1 MRFPNR
7 TGSSKKGGKSD
18 NFLKL
23 NDPGVRLNRTDLKTG
38 EWMDKQPRV
47 SIEELTPDHPDW
59 QEFVA
64 LVNDVNQ
71 ADWAFN
77 PYFERFSRCF
87 LAAKQ
92 DNTIVGFLMFVVWD
106 IGPHDRDH
114 PPIEIHGKT
123 LKEAKILAFGV
134 KDGYRRQGIG
144 SALQEYTIK
153 QAKLFDCYQVRSVSG
168 ENHPENHH
176 LKLSLG
182 FAVEPME
189 RDEKCL
195 AFVMP
200 LKSPKR
206 R

>member
-64 LVNDVNQ
+64 LVNEVNQ

-77 PYFERFSRCF
+77 PYFEQFSRYF

>member
-1 MRFPNR
+1 MMNKQSRFA
-7 TGSSKKGGKSD
+7 
-18 NFLKL
+18 
-23 NDPGVRLNRTDLKTG
+23 
-38 EWMDKQPRV
+38 
-47 SIEELTPDHPDW
+47 IEELTADHPDW

-64 LVNDVNQ
+64 LVKDLNQ
-71 ADWAFN
+71 EGWAFN
-77 PYFERFSRCF
+77 PYFERFSRYF

-92 DNTIVGFLMFVVWD
+92 NRTVVGFLMFVVWD

-114 PPIEIHGKT
+114 PPIEMQGKT

-134 KDGYRRQGIG
+134 KEGYRRQGIG
-144 SALQEYTIK
+144 TALQEYTIQ

-176 LKLSLG
+176 LKLAMG

>member
-1 MRFPNR
+1 MN
-7 TGSSKKGGKSD
+7 
-18 NFLKL
+18 
-23 NDPGVRLNRTDLKTG
+23 
-38 EWMDKQPRV
+38 KQQSF

-64 LVNDVNQ
+64 LINEINQ

-77 PYFERFSRCF
+77 PYFEQFSRYF

-92 DNTIVGFLMFVVWD
+92 DEIIVGFLMFVVWD

-114 PPIEIHGKT
+114 PPIQMYGKT

-134 KDGYRRQGIG
+134 KDRYRRQGIG
-144 SALQEYTIK
+144 TALQAYTIK
-153 QAKLFDCYQVRSVSG
+153 QAKMFGCYQVRSVSG
-168 ENHPENHH
+168 ENYPENHH
-176 LKLSLG
+176 LKLAMG

-189 RDEKCL
+189 RDEYCL
-195 AFVMP
+195 AFIVP
-200 LKSPKR
+200 LKSSDR

>member
-1 MRFPNR
+1 MN
-7 TGSSKKGGKSD
+7 
-18 NFLKL
+18 
-23 NDPGVRLNRTDLKTG
+23 
-38 EWMDKQPRV
+38 KQHGF

-64 LVNDVNQ
+64 LVKDLNQ
-71 ADWAFN
+71 EDWAFN
-77 PYFERFSRCF
+77 PYFEQFSRYF

-92 DNTIVGFLMFVVWD
+92 ERTIVGFLMFVVWD

-114 PPIEIHGKT
+114 PPLQIQGKT
-123 LKEAKILAFGV
+123 LREAKILAFGV

-144 SALQEYTIK
+144 TALQEYTIQ

-168 ENHPENHH
+168 ENHPENHY
-176 LKLSLG
+176 LKLSMG

-200 LKSPKR
+200 LKSSTEW
-206 R
+206 

>member
-1 MRFPNR
+1 MN
-7 TGSSKKGGKSD
+7 
-18 NFLKL
+18 
-23 NDPGVRLNRTDLKTG
+23 
-38 EWMDKQPRV
+38 KQQHF

-59 QEFVA
+59 QAFVV
-64 LVNDVNQ
+64 LVNAVNQ

-77 PYFERFSRCF
+77 PYFEQFSRCF

-92 DNTIVGFLMFVVWD
+92 DDTIVGFLMFVVWD

-114 PPIEIHGKT
+114 PLIQADGKT

-134 KDGYRRQGIG
+134 KEGYRRQGIG
-144 SALQEYTIK
+144 TALQEYAIK

-168 ENHPENHH
+168 ENHPENHQ
-176 LKLSLG
+176 LKLAMG

-200 LKSPKR
+200 LKSPREK
-206 R
+206 

>member
-1 MRFPNR
+1 MWAIAPNCAINSSTTSESSVGEVSNLVRER
-7 TGSSKKGGKSD
+7 TKHIMNTRYG
-18 NFLKL
+18 F
-23 NDPGVRLNRTDLKTG
+23 
-38 EWMDKQPRV
+38 

-64 LVNDVNQ
+64 LVKDLNQ
-71 ADWAFN
+71 EGWAFN
-77 PYFERFSRCF
+77 PYFEQFSRYF

-92 DNTIVGFLMFVVWD
+92 ERTIVGFLMFVVWD

-114 PPIEIHGKT
+114 PPLQIQGKT
-123 LKEAKILAFGV
+123 LREAKILAFGV
-134 KDGYRRQGIG
+134 KKGYRRQGIG
-144 SALQEYTIK
+144 TALQEYTIR

-176 LKLSLG
+176 LKLSMG

-200 LKSPKR
+200 LKS
-206 R
+206 